1 MSKELYILHRT
12 HFDIEPSCVELSKET
27 KQCYY
32 IDNEV
37 NLRFYKLESFKIK
50 EKDFGVIGYNKYL
63 WLFDNK
69 QNADNF
75 YKERLN
81 THKVKKCECCKIEFL
96 LKDMKGDVCYSCYDF
111 IEEVQR
117 KGIAELKSKLK
128 LTEKALE
135 LACNTARF
143 EDTCDFCAYQGEL
156 EITKQCP
163 CCCETDEKFFKTQ
176 AIGYF
181 LSKAK
186 EIIDNESNND

>member
-32 IDNEV
+32 IDSEV
-37 NLRFYKLESFKIK
+37 NLRFFKLESFKIK

-81 THKVKKCECCKIEFL
+81 THKVKKCECCKVEFL
-96 LKDMKGDVCYSCYDF
+96 LKDMKGDVCCSCYDF

-135 LACNTARF
+135 LAC
-143 EDTCDFCAYQGEL
+143 E
-156 EITKQCP
+156 EIKRALNESRCKG
-163 CCCETDEKFFKTQ
+163 CSLWNFNCNKDIF
-176 AIGYF
+176 INR
-181 LSKAK
+181 AK
-186 EIIDNESNND
+186 EIIGK